1 MLLSTKLNKERIGM
15 GSVGAKDVP
24 QLLDAEG
31 RRIDGRGLEDLRPI
45 KIEAGVL
52 NRADGSA
59 YVEWGENKV
68 MAAVYG
74 PREVHPRHL
83 QQNDKAIVQ
92 CRYNMAAFSVDERKR
107 PGLDRRSQEISKV
120 ISEAFESVLFVEEY
134 PRTSIDVYIEVLQA
148 NAGTRCAGIVAA
160 SVALADAGIPMA
172 DLIPAVA
179 VGKIAGHIALDLR
192 KEEDNYGE
200 ADLPMAL
207 VPRSGRLVL
216 LQMEGHMTAE
226 ELRQALDL
234 GVRGCRKIYD
244 LQREALR
251 RRYAVQSPPPVEVPA

>member
-1 MLLSTKLNKERIGM
+1 M
-15 GSVGAKDVP
+15 GNVGAKEVP
-24 QLLDAEG
+24 VLLSADG
-31 RRIDGRGLEDLRPI
+31 RRIDGRRLDELRPL

-52 NRADGSA
+52 KQADGSA
-59 YVEWGENKV
+59 FVEWGANKV

-83 QQNDKAIVQ
+83 QQNDRAVIQ

-120 ISEAFESVLFVEEY
+120 IGEALQSVVFTEEF

-148 NAGTRCAGIVAA
+148 NAGTRCAGMVAA

-172 DLIPAVA
+172 DLLPAVA
-179 VGKIAGHIALDLR
+179 VGKVGGAIALDLK
-192 KEEDNYGE
+192 KEEDNFGE

-207 VPRSGRLVL
+207 VPQSGRLVL
-216 LQMEGHMTAE
+216 LQMEGHMTEE
-226 ELRQALDL
+226 ELGRSLEL
-234 GVRGCRKIYD
+234 GVQGCRSIYETM
-244 LQREALR
+244 QAALR
-251 RRYAVQSPPPVEVPA
+251 QRYAMTPIAGAAQ